1 MIAATFDS
9 SVYADRLRRAQRL
22 VVAKGLAGIV
32 IGTGPEFAYL
42 TGSWV
47 SSHERL
53 TAAVVTPG
61 SVAVVVPSTDL
72 GDLGDV
78 AHLELDVRGWSDG
91 EDPHQLVADLLA
103 EGPVG
108 LGSSLTADHVIALR
122 SRLRGDFVL
131 ATDVLA
137 ELFTVKDAA
146 EIEQLAFAG
155 QAIDKVHARVPEL
168 LRAGRTESEVAA
180 ELSHLIL
187 AEHDAVDFIIVGSG
201 PNGAN
206 PHHSFSDRVLE
217 AGDPV
222 VVDVGGSVGV
232 GYHSDCTRTYVV
244 PGAPAPADFLE
255 AYAVL
260 ERAQAAGVAAV
271 RPGVTA
277 QEVDRVTRGIIA
289 EAGFGDL
296 YTHRTG
302 HGIGLSLHEQPFI
315 IAGNDLELAEGMA
328 FSVEPGI
335 YRPGEW
341 GMRIEDIVVV
351 SDSGAKPLNFQPKV
365 LG

>member
-1 MIAATFDS
+1 MIAASFDS
-9 SVYADRLRRAQRL
+9 TVYADRLRRAQGL
-22 VVAKGLAGIV
+22 VVEKGLAGIV

-53 TAAVVTPG
+53 TAVVVTPEAV
-61 SVAVVVPSTDL
+61 SVVVPSTDL
-72 GDLGDV
+72 GDV
-78 AHLELDVRGWSDG
+78 AHLDLDLRGWSDG
-91 EDPHQLVADLLA
+91 EDPHRLVADLLGD
-103 EGPVG
+103 GPVG

-122 SRLRGDFVL
+122 SLLRGEFVL

-155 QAIDKVHARVPEL
+155 RAIDKVHAKVPEL
-168 LRAGRTESEVAA
+168 LRAGRTEAEVAA

-187 AEHDAVDFIIVGSG
+187 ADHDAVDFIIVGSG

-222 VVDVGGSVGV
+222 VVDIGGSVGV

-244 PGAPAPADFLE
+244 PGAEPPAEFLE

-260 ERAQAAGVAAV
+260 QRAQAAGVDAV

-277 QEVDRVTRGIIA
+277 EHVDRVTRDVIA
-289 EAGFGDL
+289 EAGLGEF

-315 IAGNDLELAEGMA
+315 IAGNGLELAEGMA

-335 YRPGEW
+335 YKPGEW

-351 SDSGAKPLNFQPKV
+351 SATGGETLNCQPKV